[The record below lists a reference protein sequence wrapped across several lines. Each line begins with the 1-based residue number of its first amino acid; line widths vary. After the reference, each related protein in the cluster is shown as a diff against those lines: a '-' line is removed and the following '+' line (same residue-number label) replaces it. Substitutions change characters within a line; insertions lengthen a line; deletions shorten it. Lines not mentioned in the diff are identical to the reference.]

1 MNTLVAAHLF
11 EKLTYTASRQAS
23 VVSVETNSVYAG
35 STHHVLASNAD
46 STTLRPPG
54 AAYTFTDRL
63 SHRFGKLS
71 LSLNYL
77 PSKFSGSSNARFRSA
92 PVHSPT
98 GMHSSKRDNADRVND
113 LRMPA
118 PETLRWNKF
127 KRVLFITNTLVSF
140 VYFP

>member
-1 MNTLVAAHLF
+1 MNTLVPISLK
-11 EKLTYTASRQAS
+11 KLTYTVSRRAS

-35 STHHVLASNAD
+35 STHHVLASNTD
-46 STTLRPPG
+46 SATLRPPG
-54 AAYTFTDRL
+54 AAYSFTDRL
-63 SHRFGKLS
+63 SRRFGNGLS

-127 KRVLFITNTLVSF
+127 KWVLLITNSIVSF